1 MGISKKL
8 RQQTLRL
15 LLPYADNQ
23 MIRVTQKKHLKY
35 TGMFEGEKWTFTL
48 PCSPSGQ
55 YVEGSL
61 RSLERKFKRRFAS
74 AQDS

>member
-8 RQQTLRL
+8 RQQTLRF
-15 LLPYADNQ
+15 LLPYADNNL
-23 MIRVTQKKHLKY
+23 ICVTQKKHLKY
-35 TGMFEGEKWTFTL
+35 TGVFQGEQWTFTL

-61 RSLERKFKRRFAS
+61 RSLERKFKRRFVA
-74 AQDS
+74 AQDN

>member
-8 RQQTLRL
+8 RQQTLRHL
-15 LLPYADNQ
+15 LIYADNN
-23 MIRVTQKKHLKY
+23 IISVTQKKHLKY
-35 TGMFEGEKWTFTL
+35 SGVFKGEKWTLTL

-61 RSLERKFKRRFAS
+61 RSLQRRFKRRFA
-74 AQDS
+74 